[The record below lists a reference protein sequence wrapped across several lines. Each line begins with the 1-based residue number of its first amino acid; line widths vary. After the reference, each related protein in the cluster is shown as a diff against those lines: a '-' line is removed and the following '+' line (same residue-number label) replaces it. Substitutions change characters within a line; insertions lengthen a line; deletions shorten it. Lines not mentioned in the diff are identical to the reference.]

1 MKYLLPCALC
11 ILALSGFA
19 SIVTAQTP
27 YLQVYFDE
35 ELTETSADCPT
46 GEIGTVE
53 DEFWVVA
60 HNFNAYLA
68 AIEFK
73 INYPPQIYW
82 YGEIPVTDLTLGSSP
97 TGVAMAFPTPLNA
110 YGPAVLMK
118 VRFVWMCND
127 CYTYNVMV
135 CFDVFPSSGYVRAV
149 RWPDEELIYATSGT
163 AVICGLL
170 CAAPCGDVA
179 CPGLPGVPVA
189 QSTWGGIKAL
199 YR

>member
-1 MKYLLPCALC
+1 MKYLRSCALC
-11 ILALSGFA
+11 IIALSAAA

-27 YLQVYFDE
+27 YLQVYFDG
-35 ELTETSADCPT
+35 ELTEYAADCPHDPA
-46 GEIGTVE
+46 GTVI

-73 INYPPQIYW
+73 INYPPQIEW
-82 YGEIPVTDLTLGSSP
+82 YQDINVNDALMLGS
-97 TGVAMAFPTPLNA
+97 TWEGIAIAFPTPLKA
-110 YGPAVLMK
+110 VGPAVVMK
-118 VRFVWMCND
+118 VEFVWTCND
-127 CYTYNVMV
+127 CSTYNVLL

-149 RWPDEELIYATSGT
+149 KWPDYEVIYATSGT
-163 AVICGLL
+163 AVICGACG
-170 CAAPCGDVA
+170 CAGA
-179 CPGLPGVPVA
+179 CPGLPGTPVA